1 MDAAASEQPRVVHSL
16 PGRLRL
22 HVGPWPPGSEGLL
35 QRRLLEVDDVTSVRL
50 NRITGNVLV
59 LYDPQHTDAERILAV
74 AAAIQETTAP
84 PDIEESVTPQASAR
98 APHALVEREGLP
110 MAGALR
116 LGRVQRA
123 RITVRGMDRDPA
135 MAKQVVERLHRHPGI
150 RATASTLTGRVLV
163 EFRDHQTELDDVL
176 ATIAD
181 VELPDFGVEDRPTHP
196 LDPAPLVQS
205 AVRLTASVL
214 GFGLLAARRTV
225 AGGDITAL
233 SVAAAHT
240 AGIISIVQ
248 AFPITRFGL
257 REVLGRN
264 VTDFA
269 VGGVNIAALSLSANP
284 LGLALAGAEALRL
297 VSEVVARRAAWRQH
311 EQGESDH
318 TPAHPGATVRL
329 DSGDRVPLDA
339 TVLEGTATAL
349 GADGLPASL
358 TAGVAIKAGDRIYGG
373 PLLVLLEADTAFPL
387 EARQEPPTPTLLD
400 RYSENL
406 APVSLVY
413 AATLGVLT
421 RSPLGALA
429 GLALVN
435 PRAAIIGAEAA
446 TTGAAARMLRAGV
459 VIAGTRP
466 ERGGRTPDVLLL
478 DGPRVL
484 TDGLEASGIVPLA
497 DGYDATAVLTLAA
510 AVAAAAGSPWGGA
523 LRASAD
529 LDVRDGSFD
538 GSTAT
543 AALDG
548 VRYSLGPA
556 GTRDLPAAEQQRGRG
571 AVLLALRRDG
581 DVRPIAIVALR
592 PRLAPGVTSLV
603 QLCRRHGTDVVM
615 LARGSHA
622 ASTAL
627 ARRVGVHLLLEDDLA
642 TAVRNRQEQGEVV
655 AVLSDSAQAAEAF
668 AVCDLA
674 IGLSSGRS
682 SRFAARADFLAPDL
696 AAVGAIV
703 AATARARSAT
713 RDSVALSVVAN
724 VAGAV
729 WGLTGRPGFERA
741 SLAVTGAALL
751 AIADGWARLRGGDRP
766 RSALARVVDPQPERW
781 GRRSADDV
789 LAAFETSPNGLTTL
803 AATARQGA
811 VAAPARHRTIWPTL
825 FAQLSSPV
833 TVILLVGAGVSAAL
847 GSLFD
852 VVLIVGTIGVG
863 VAVGA
868 WQERR
873 ADHSAAILRRLNAAT
888 GLVLRDGHSVHL
900 AIGQIV
906 PGDILLLAP
915 GDHIVADARLLSSHS
930 LEVDESALTGESL
943 PAPKAPD
950 GLSES
955 SRIVLEGSDVTVGSG
970 RAVVVAVG
978 RATRLGATSAALGFD
993 DGQSSPLT
1001 ARLSAILGQTW
1012 PIAGIGGLL
1021 VVASGVVRG
1030 QALLPHLAIGASIAI
1045 AAVPEGLPLLSGV
1058 GQAAVASRLAGRQ
1071 ALVRRLGAVEALG
1084 RVDVACTDKTGTLT
1098 EGKPALTFV
1107 ATLTQGAALGGE
1119 AGAVLSIGLRDVLG
1133 AAGLASP
1140 HPDNPSA
1147 GAHPT
1152 DIAVIVAAEQ
1162 AGLGD
1167 LLRQERTAEAPF
1179 DPVRAF
1185 HASVADGKL
1194 HVKGAAEVLLPR
1206 CSRQRQGRRTT
1217 RLDEVAQARWQA
1229 RAEELSARGLRVL
1242 MVAEGPA
1249 DQSIDSPTS
1258 LTVLGFVG
1266 ISDPLRAG
1274 VREAVLRCREA
1285 GIRLIMV
1292 TGDHPATAAAIARQ
1306 AGILADPPLLHDY
1319 SVTRSAAVLTGRE
1332 LTDLED
1338 DELAL
1343 RLDDVTVIARVTP
1356 LDKLRIVECLQRV
1369 GHTVAMTGD
1378 GVNDA
1383 PALRLADVG
1392 VAMGLSGTEVARQAA
1407 DVVLADDNFATLVE
1421 ALVEGRSFWRNI
1433 RRALALLLGGNLG
1446 ELGLVVGGSLLGL
1459 PTPLVTRQILAVN
1472 LITDALPALAVAMQP
1487 PAHRQLSD
1495 LAREGEH
1502 ALGGPLRDEI
1512 VKRGALS
1519 ALPSLVAFT
1528 LALPG
1533 GLPAARAVALA
1544 SIVTTQ
1550 LVQTLDAGRSE
1561 GSLQRPVVVAVA
1573 VSGGVLAAGLTVPAL
1588 RTFLAIGA
1596 PTPLGGLLI
1605 GGATVT
1611 TMLLNRA
1618 LAERGD
1624 LPGPLV

>member
-1 MDAAASEQPRVVHSL
+1 MDTAVSERPQVVHSS

-22 HVGPWPPGSEGLL
+22 HVSPWPPEREAELE
-35 QRRLLEVDDVTSVRL
+35 RRLRDVEGVTSVRV
-50 NRITGNVLV
+50 NRITGNALV
-59 LYDPQHTDAERILAV
+59 LYDTQRTVADRILA
-74 AAAIQETTAP
+74 AAAVLQEADAP
-84 PDIEESVTPQASAR
+84 SDVEENVTPHASTR

-110 MAGALR
+110 FASVLR

-135 MAKQVVERLHRHPGI
+135 LAQQVVDRLHRHPGI

-181 VELPDFGVEDRPTHP
+181 IELPDFGVEDRPTHP
-196 LDPAPLVQS
+196 LDPAPLLQS
-205 AVRLTASVL
+205 TLRLTASIL
-214 GFGLLAARRTV
+214 GFGFLAARRTL
-225 AGGDITAL
+225 AGGEITAL
-233 SVAAAHT
+233 SAGAAQT
-240 AGIISIVQ
+240 AGIVSIVQ

-269 VGGVNIAALSLSANP
+269 VGGVNIVALSLSANP

-297 VSEVVARRAAWRQH
+297 VTEVVARRAAWRQH
-311 EQGESDH
+311 ERGEADH
-318 TPAHPGATVRL
+318 MPAHRGATVRL
-329 DSGDRVPLDA
+329 DAGDRVSLDA
-339 TVLEGTATAL
+339 TVIEGTATAL

-358 TAGVAIKAGDRIYGG
+358 TAGAAIQAGDRIYGG
-373 PLLVLLEADTAFPL
+373 PLLVRLEADTSFPL
-387 EARQEPPTPTLLD
+387 ESRQEPPTPTLLD
-400 RYSENL
+400 RYTENL
-406 APVSLVY
+406 APVSLAY

-459 VIAGTRP
+459 VIVGTRP

-484 TDGLEASGIVPLA
+484 TDGLEASSVVPLA

-529 LDVRDGSFD
+529 LDMRDGSFD

-543 AALDG
+543 AALEG
-548 VRYSLGPA
+548 VRYTLGPA
-556 GTRDLPAAEQQRGRG
+556 GDHDLPATERQRGRG

-581 DVRPIAIVALR
+581 DDRPIAIVTLR
-592 PRLAPGVTSLV
+592 PRLAPGVHSLL
-603 QLCRRHGTDVVM
+603 QLCRRHGTEVGM
-615 LARGSHA
+615 LPRGNNA
-622 ASTAL
+622 ASVAL
-627 ARRVGVHLLLEDDLA
+627 ARRAGVPLLLDDDLA
-642 TAVRNRQEQGEVV
+642 TAVRSRQEQGAVV

-668 AVCDLA
+668 AVCDVA

-682 SRFAARADFLAPDL
+682 SRFAARVDFLAPDL
-696 AAVGAIV
+696 AAVGAII

-713 RDSVALSVVAN
+713 RDSVAYSVLAN
-724 VAGAV
+724 IAGAV
-729 WGLTGRPGFERA
+729 WGLAGRPGFERA
-741 SLAVTGAALL
+741 SLAVTGAALV

-766 RSALARVVDPQPERW
+766 LSALARVVDPQPERW
-781 GRRSADDV
+781 GRRSADEV
-789 LAAFETSPNGLTTL
+789 LAAFEASPDGLTSL
-803 AATARQGA
+803 AATARQGG
-811 VAAPARHRTIWPTL
+811 VVAPANERRLWPTL

-847 GSLFD
+847 GSLLD

-873 ADHSAAILRRLNAAT
+873 ADQSAATLRRLNAAT
-888 GLVLRDGHSVHL
+888 GLVLRDGQPVHL
-900 AIGQIV
+900 ATGQIV

-915 GDHIVADARLLSSHS
+915 GDHVVADARLLSAHN

-943 PAPKAPD
+943 PAAKSPD
-950 GLSES
+950 GLSEAG
-955 SRIVLEGSDVTVGSG
+955 RIVLEGSDITVGSG

-993 DGQSSPLT
+993 DGQGSPLT
-1001 ARLSAILGQTW
+1001 ARLSAILSQIW

-1021 VVASGVVRG
+1021 VVASGVARG
-1030 QALLPHLAIGASIAI
+1030 QPLLPHLAIGASIAI

-1058 GQAAVASRLAGRQ
+1058 GQASVAARLAGRQ

-1098 EGKPALTFV
+1098 EGKSALTFV
-1107 ATLTQGAALGGE
+1107 ATLTQGAALGG
-1119 AGAVLSIGLRDVLG
+1119 GASAALPVGLRDVLG

-1140 HPDNPSA
+1140 HPDSPSA

-1152 DIAVIVAAEQ
+1152 DTAVIVAAER

-1167 LLRQERTAEAPF
+1167 LLRLERTAEAPF

-1194 HVKGAAEVLLPR
+1194 HVKGAAEILLPR
-1206 CSRQRQGRRTT
+1206 CSRQRQGRRTV
-1217 RLDEVAQARWQA
+1217 RLDELAQARWQA
-1229 RAEELSARGLRVL
+1229 RAEELSGRGLRVL
-1242 MVAEGPA
+1242 MVTEGPA
-1249 DQSIDSPTS
+1249 DQSIDSPTD
-1258 LTVLGFVG
+1258 LTALGFVG
-1266 ISDPLRAG
+1266 ISDPLHAG
-1274 VREAVLRCREA
+1274 VREAVQRCREA

-1292 TGDHPATAAAIARQ
+1292 TGDHPATATAIARQ
-1306 AGILADPPLLHDY
+1306 AGILADPPVLPDSY
-1319 SVTRSAAVLTGRE
+1319 VTPPVAVLTGRE
-1332 LTDLED
+1332 LSDLED
-1338 DELAL
+1338 DELAT
-1343 RLDDVTVIARVTP
+1343 RLDEVTVIARVTP
-1356 LDKLRIVECLQRV
+1356 LDKLRIVECLQRR

-1392 VAMGLSGTEVARQAA
+1392 VAMGRSGTEVARQAA

-1459 PTPLVTRQILAVN
+1459 PAPLVTRQILAVN

-1495 LAREGEH
+1495 LAREGEQ
-1502 ALGGPLRDEI
+1502 ALSVPLRNEI
-1512 VKRGALS
+1512 LRRGALT
-1519 ALPSLVAFT
+1519 AVPSLVAFT

-1550 LVQTLDAGRSE
+1550 LAQTLDAGHSE
-1561 GSLQRPVVVAVA
+1561 GNLQRPVIMAVA
-1573 VSGGVLAAGLTVPAL
+1573 VSGGVLAAGLIVPAL

-1611 TMLLNRA
+1611 SMLLNRA
-1618 LAERGD
+1618 LTERAEQRR
-1624 LPGPLV
+1624 LH